1 MWNSTK
7 EPVLKEETYL
17 ISAVQQ
23 HPKYELINWKLQY
36 PPLEGYWT
44 RGGGGGGGV
53 GEERRDNTWHI

>member
-23 HPKYELINWKLQY
+23 HPKYELINWKLQQY

-44 RGGGGGGGV
+44 PGGGG